1 MRNIKGRAGGWQ
13 GKKLFDGGGVGGVRW
28 ADTED
33 ERSTRGEEKT
43 ENKSFD
49 GVDLTSF
56 LVEDRKFCVDTAIDP
71 PAQDGQNVKWEW
83 TTWKVGVDRR
93 TYRGPVEV
101 QGEEPRQIPAFP
113 PWLLQA
119 AHTPGKRAFFLHP
132 SSSISLA
139 SPACSGLCESLR
151 EGDTLRNGMSMQRA
165 ALALG
170 TLSGTDAPVPASAR

>member
-1 MRNIKGRAGGWQ
+1 M
-13 GKKLFDGGGVGGVRW
+13 GGVRW

-33 ERSTRGEEKT
+33 ERSTLLEEKT

-56 LVEDRKFCVDTAIDP
+56 LVEDRRFCLDTAIGP
-71 PAQDGQNVKWEW
+71 PAQDGQNVKWGW
-83 TTWKVGVDRR
+83 TACKVGVDRR
-93 TYRGPVEV
+93 TYRGPLEV
-101 QGEEPRQIPAFP
+101 QGEKPHQVPAFA

-119 AHTPGKRAFFLHP
+119 VHTPGKWGLLPP
-132 SSSISLA
+132 SFISHLPSFPCLLWA
-139 SPACSGLCESLR
+139 PCECLR

-170 TLSGTDAPVPASAR
+170 TLSGTDAPGPASAR